1 MSQNTYEK
9 DNTTPKAVEDRKART
24 EREISRD
31 QLLFG
36 LHVADNKGGQ

>member
-9 DNTTPKAVEDRKART
+9 DNTTPKAEDDRKART
-24 EREISRD
+24 ESEISRD